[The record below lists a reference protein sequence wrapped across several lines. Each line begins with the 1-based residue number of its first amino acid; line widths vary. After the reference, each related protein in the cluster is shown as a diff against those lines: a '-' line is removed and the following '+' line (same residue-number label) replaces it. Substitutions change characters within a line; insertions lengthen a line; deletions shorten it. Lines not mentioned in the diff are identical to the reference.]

1 MAAEN
6 IDNTI
11 NGTGLFPAKVP
22 GLSDAADIQ
31 AALRLYHYGSYTYDG
46 SNTNPANLL
55 NPSIAKH
62 LQNLKEA
69 DAAEIVARNAA
80 ITTHNAATTNVHGIA
95 NTANLAT
102 QQFVATSITTAISG
116 VVGEY
121 SLLAGDAIDWNTV
134 DARFDVEPRLANVG
148 TVITKSA
155 NFTLSPDD
163 VGKTIVINSSAPIN
177 VFLPENSSVPLPVGY
192 AVDIIQTG
200 SGSVTVSEG
209 SGAVSINSKSS
220 IKSLDGQYSK
230 GTLVKIADNTW
241 FFFGNLLNVVVPT
254 PVPTP
259 VAPTPIPTTPVAPV
273 PVPAVPVAPVAPVE
287 PVAPIPTP
295 ITPVAPTA
303 PTLPTPSL
311 SVSSMGP
318 YGFGGG
324 VYANITIGN
333 YDYQNTYT
341 TTTSGLTKNP
351 EYPEEWN
358 FTGLTNGQSYTV
370 YITAS
375 RPGSGYA
382 DATGSLTFTA
392 STTQTPTPAVVPAV
406 TNYYVSGCCSNSGPG
421 GVPGKVEGSST
432 VSFANAQ
439 DKMDEFCVNGVISD
453 IKQSNIASPEQNCQP
468 APTPIVGTTYWA
480 TGCCEGAY
488 GGYQVTGTS
497 TVNSQTAVNAMNTNC
512 SEPGYGVPDYST
524 GSYTT
529 TNNIPVNSCSVATP
543 VPVAPVP
550 VPAAPVAPTPVVVV
564 IPGTI
569 YLSYCDVQN
578 GLVNDTVAINAENF
592 ISTNINTACASYRSL
607 LEYGGSSSIQCSTAP
622 LQTPSVCG
630 GNPTP
635 VPVPV
640 PVVPVAAQPTPVAP
654 TPVPVVASTTLWHAV
669 CFSDGGATNESSTV
683 PNMLYSDCATYRAFV
698 LSIDPGA
705 SINCS
710 STGPVTSPGCTVA
723 PTPAPVV
730 TYSRNEVLPIATILC
745 ETGQANFTVRYTNA
759 NFTGKI
765 SEEFTSCILPTPTPT
780 PVPAVAPDCN
790 VCNSYSPNAN
800 GDYSTRPNSDCPSG
814 NEYYRLCITPGGC
827 ANKTQTNGCV
837 PVAAPV
843 PAVDCTTC
851 NTYSPN
857 ANGTY
862 AERPNSACPTG
873 NEYWRTC
880 VTPGNC
886 PNIDQT
892 NGCVPPPTPAPT
904 AAVPS
909 PTALD
914 CTACTGYGS
923 LPPTQEENCSDGCGT
938 RTRCNT
944 AVGCANYYLTTCPGC
959 VETPTACVANC
970 VVSSY
975 TCIGMAS
982 LTYYNNTGCG
992 GSAACP
998 STYDQYGCA

>member
-80 ITTHNAATTNVHGIA
+80 ITAHNAATTGVHGIA

-163 VGKTIVINSSAPIN
+163 VGKTILINSSAPIN

-200 SGSVTVSEG
+200 TGSVTVSEG
-209 SGAVSINSKSS
+209 SGAVSINSKSN

-273 PVPAVPVAPVAPVE
+273 PVPAVPVAPVVQ
-287 PVAPIPTP
+287 PVAPVAPVAP
-295 ITPVAPTA
+295 VVQPVAPVAPTA

-392 STTQTPTPAVVPAV
+392 SSTTPVATPTPATTPVLQAWYAV
-406 TNYYVSGCCSNSGPG
+406 GCCNGS
-421 GVPGKVEGSST
+421 KVFGSST
-432 VSFANAQ
+432 VSEANAR
-439 DKMDEFCVNGVISD
+439 DNVDEACVGDPTGPSKVIAQYGTAYPLTAND
-453 IKQSNIASPEQNCQP
+453 YCQP

-480 TGCCEGAY
+480 TGCCEGSS

-497 TVNSQTAVNAMNTNC
+497 TVNSQTAINAMNTNC
-512 SEPGYGVPDYST
+512 SEPGYGIPDYST

-550 VPAAPVAPTPVVVV
+550 VPVAPVAPTPVVVV

-669 CFSDGGATNESSTV
+669 CFTDGGATNDSSTV

-710 STGPVTSPGCTVA
+710 SSGPVTSPGCTVA

-765 SEEFTSCILPTPTPT
+765 SEEFTSCILPTPTPS

-790 VCNSYSPNAN
+790 TCNSYSPNAN
-800 GDYSTRPNSDCPSG
+800 GDYATRPNNTCPSG
-814 NEYYRLCITPGGC
+814 NEYYRICVTPGSC
-827 ANKTQTNGCV
+827 PNITQTNGCV
-837 PVAAPV
+837 PPTPV
-843 PAVDCTTC
+843 PA
-851 NTYSPN
+851 
-857 ANGTY
+857 A
-862 AERPNSACPTG
+862 
-873 NEYWRTC
+873 
-880 VTPGNC
+880 TP
-886 PNIDQT
+886 
-892 NGCVPPPTPAPT
+892 V
-904 AAVPS
+904 
-909 PTALD
+909 LD
-914 CTACTGYGS
+914 CQACVGYSGM
-923 LPPTQEENCSDGCGT
+923 PATEEVGCSDGCGT
-938 RTRCNT
+938 RTLCRT
-944 AVGCANYYLTTCPGC
+944 ALGCQDRYLTTCPGC
-959 VETPTACVANC
+959 SPTPAAANPTPAAANPTPAASTPAACVANC
-970 VVSSY
+970 VFDGY
-975 TCIGMAS
+975 TCNGWAA
-982 LTYYNNTGCG
+982 TYTYLNYGCG
-992 GSAACP
+992 GASACP
-998 STYDQYGCA
+998 PMTDDYGCA